1 MKSMTIEIFNCAI
14 RRDPNGELTM
24 STALP
29 SRQTRLTAGFLLIGQ
44 YFLMLTAFIVLS
56 SAINW
61 PVSLDDPA
69 SIALPRVIT
78 ERGPMLFGYLCYF
91 TVSLLFIPAT
101 VALNAR
107 LGLTGPIANFTL
119 ALAIFSS
126 VAKSIG
132 ITRWLF
138 AMPVLAK
145 AYEVP
150 GADQATITVIY
161 EMLNE
166 YAGGIGEILG
176 ISLLSGIWT
185 IIIGSIIFRKAGRVT
200 KPLGAFVF
208 FTGFLLLLSM
218 PAGFGVQSIMGIGM
232 GDLLTIN
239 GIVWQAGLLLIGVW
253 ALTKPHEI

>member
-1 MKSMTIEIFNCAI
+1 
-14 RRDPNGELTM
+14 M
-24 STALP
+24 STSLP
-29 SRQTRLTAGFLLIGQ
+29 SPQTRLTAGFLLIGQ

-78 ERGPMLFGYLCYF
+78 ERSPMLLGYLCYF
-91 TVSLLFIPAT
+91 VVSLLFIPVT

-107 LGLTGPIANFTL
+107 LGLTGPMANFTL
-119 ALAIFSS
+119 ALAVFSS

-138 AMPVLAK
+138 AMPVLAN
-145 AYEVP
+145 AYQAP
-150 GADQATITVIY
+150 GADQATISVIFD
-161 EMLNE
+161 MLNE

-176 ISLLSGIWT
+176 VSLLSGIWT
-185 IIIGSIIFRKAGRVT
+185 IIMGSIIFRKIGRLT

-208 FTGFLLLLSM
+208 VTGFLLLLSM
-218 PAGFGVQSIMGIGM
+218 PAGFGVQSIMGIAM

-239 GIVWQAGLLLIGVW
+239 GIVWQAGLLLIGIW
-253 ALTKPHEI
+253 ALTKPREA